1 MGLQIPLGDPAFN
14 CLGYI
19 SKSGIAGSCVIL
31 FSFFEELSFF
41 FFYNGCTILHTH
53 QQCTRVPIS
62 PHPRQHVLFC
72 FFPGR
77 VVVTH
82 CGLNWDP
89 FTSGGST
96 ALHYAGAHGDCSYVQ
111 PGEWPRKCCSGDRRS
126 GGKEAR
132 VQHTAGEHM
141 PVFRGALF
149 LPVIYLL
156 AFPACI
162 GGGKFCRLLPGNQG
176 GDSFGSSKRLCRD
189 RILNKVVP
197 PSTVIDCIV
206 NIKKM

>member
-1 MGLQIPLGDPAFN
+1 MDIFYSLAVMNNAAMNMGLQIPLGDPAFN

-19 SKSGIAGSCVIL
+19 SKSGIAGSCVII

-111 PGEWPRKCCSGDRRS
+111 PGE
-126 GGKEAR
+126 
-132 VQHTAGEHM
+132 
-141 PVFRGALF
+141 
-149 LPVIYLL
+149 
-156 AFPACI
+156 
-162 GGGKFCRLLPGNQG
+162 
-176 GDSFGSSKRLCRD
+176 
-189 RILNKVVP
+189 
-197 PSTVIDCIV
+197 
-206 NIKKM
+206 